1 MNILNNVM
9 VNKPKKNNFDLSY
22 ENKFTGKGGYLI
34 PCYQEQVIPG
44 DSLSVNTEVFTRF
57 APMLAPIMHR
67 IDCKIDYFFVP
78 NRLLWDEWEDFI
90 TGGDDGTELPSFPRI
105 GLNATALAKCTK
117 SSLADYMGIPP
128 QTTANSANQFSSL
141 PFRAYQLIWDEFYR
155 DQNVQTKLDIS
166 KVSGVAIDSEI
177 NEIMVL
183 RKRNWEKDYFTS
195 LLPWPQKGTEVE
207 IPLSISESS
216 ITYKDPATT
225 STGHVGVENVQ
236 VNATDELQTSLGDL
250 QIKNIESIDATEVSI
265 NELRRAT
272 KLQRWLERA
281 ARTGSRY
288 IEQIY
293 SHFGVRSSD
302 ARLQR
307 PEYLGGGKVP
317 VQISEVLS
325 TYSTT
330 GDTPQGDMTGHGI
343 SVGDQIGF
351 KRSFEE
357 HGIVLGLCTFLPRTS
372 YFKGLSRHWQKFDKF
387 DYYWPDFANLG
398 EQVVETG
405 EIYFTNNQT
414 QNETTLG
421 YQQRYAEYKYPNFGS
436 NVSGDFRD
444 TLDFWH
450 QSRDFTSAPTL
461 NTTFLESEIDD
472 RIFAVQDGTDYLW
485 VQMYHKVNALRPIPL
500 FSIPELG

>member
-1 MNILNNVM
+1 MKILNSVM
-9 VNKPKKNNFDLSY
+9 VNRPNKNNFDLSY
-22 ENKFTGKGGYLI
+22 ESKFSCKGGDII
-34 PCYQEQVIPG
+34 PCYQEMVIPG
-44 DSLSVNTEVFTRF
+44 DSFKVNSEIFVRF

-67 IDCKIDYFFVP
+67 VDAKLDFFFVP

-90 TGGDDGTELPSFPRI
+90 TGGDTGTELPSFPRYR
-105 GLNATALAKCTK
+105 LDATVVTK
-117 SSLADYMGIPP
+117 LTKGSLADYMGIPP
-128 QTTANSANQFSSL
+128 QTTNNISNEFSAL
-141 PFRAYQLIWDEFYR
+141 PFRAYGLIWNEYYR
-155 DQNVQTKLDIS
+155 DQNIQTELTVPKTSGIQSANYDLLD
-166 KVSGVAIDSEI
+166 
-177 NEIMVL
+177 L
-183 RKRNWEKDYFTS
+183 QKRNWEKDYFTS

-207 IPLSISESS
+207 IPLNITENS
-216 ITYKDPATT
+216 ITYKNPATVST
-225 STGHVGVENVQ
+225 VVSTGNITHNASAEVQ
-236 VNATDELQTSLGDL
+236 VEGSDSV
-250 QIKNIESIDATEVSI
+250 IKNIESIDATEVTI

-317 VQISEVLS
+317 VQVSEVLS

-330 GDTPQGDMTGHGI
+330 GDTPQGDMTGHAI
-343 SVGDQIGF
+343 SVGDYMGF
-351 KRSFEE
+351 TRGFEE
-357 HGIVLGLCTFLPRTS
+357 HGIILGLLTILPRTS
-372 YFKGLSRHWQKFDKF
+372 YYKGLSRHWTKFDKF

-398 EQVVETG
+398 EQEVLSQEL
-405 EIYFTNNQT
+405 YFTSAYTDNQ
-414 QNETTLG
+414 QTLG
-421 YQQRYAEYKYPNFGS
+421 YQQRYAEYKYPNYGM
-436 NVSGDFRD
+436 NVAGDFRD

-450 QSRDFTSAPTL
+450 LAQDYTTRPTL
-461 NTTFLESEIDD
+461 NTAFLESEIDD

-485 VQMYHKVNALRPIPL
+485 IQMYHKVNALRPIPL